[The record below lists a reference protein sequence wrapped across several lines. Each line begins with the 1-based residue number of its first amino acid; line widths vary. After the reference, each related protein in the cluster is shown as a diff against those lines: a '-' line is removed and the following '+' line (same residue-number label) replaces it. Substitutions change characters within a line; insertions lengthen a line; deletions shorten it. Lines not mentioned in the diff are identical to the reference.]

1 MMIALHH
8 LRPACP
14 QREKG
19 AKTVRRYRQAVRAY
33 TDNANRKKLIAKSH
47 ADGHLRYRLAV
58 SMAFLND
65 PDLLVIRPA
74 TSTARVSDRQYFNA
88 GGVFVC
94 VHKDTR

>member
-1 MMIALHH
+1 MATGNL
-8 LRPACP
+8 
-14 QREKG
+14 
-19 AKTVRRYRQAVRAY
+19 
-33 TDNANRKKLIAKSH
+33 
-47 ADGHLRYRLAV
+47 GHRLAI
-58 SMAFLND
+58 SMAFLNN